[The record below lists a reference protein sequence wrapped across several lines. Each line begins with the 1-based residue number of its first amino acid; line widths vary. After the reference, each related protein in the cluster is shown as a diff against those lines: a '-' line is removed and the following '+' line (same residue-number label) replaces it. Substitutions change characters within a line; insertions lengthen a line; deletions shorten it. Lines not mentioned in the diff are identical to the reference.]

1 MLEKLIPLYGSKTLN
16 FLLNRIRV
24 PMLRALVMS
33 KKEGCIQGLLLD
45 VISDRGTVLE
55 RRDDPVALRK
65 RWYNDVAQMLN
76 LLHSAGIV
84 WGDTKPEN
92 MLVDEDDNVWLID
105 FGGGMT
111 DGWVDDENMETKEG
125 DLQGLARFKEFLDLK

>member
-1 MLEKLIPLYGSKTLN
+1 
-16 FLLNRIRV
+16 
-24 PMLRALVMS
+24 
-33 KKEGCIQGLLLD
+33 
-45 VISDRGTVLE
+45 VLE

-84 WGDTKPEN
+84 WGDFKPEN
-92 MLVDEDDNVWLID
+92 MLVDDDNNVWLID

-111 DGWVDDENMETKEG
+111 DGWVDNENMETKEG
-125 DLQGLARFKEFLDLK
+125 DLQGLAQFKEFLNLK